1 MGNFSLE
8 FSDTNHL
15 CHDEHGKGG
24 EKHKMMHLEVS
35 KFNSC
40 NAQIHHISQKTTCSS
55 DCDKPLEKLPPKP
68 PSTKKA
74 VLGNKYNKRG
84 NLSEEPRNSN
94 KTVKDKSLGLSFFR
108 RNRSN
113 SMDVSQG
120 NDNTSTAYKHDT
132 TEFGTKQNDGSE
144 VNKIPPSTPNLRR
157 SFMNG
162 LISPRF
168 TRHLTFSSKR
178 TGDKH
183 DRDRKSFRSSSMVYE
198 PPNSKLPTHR
208 ENSTISTSTRISGDA
223 TYHLR
228 NTSFGHS
235 CSSMQSLSSVDS
247 QPNEFYDRISYLH
260 PRFPM
265 NYRESIR
272 FDQKDKNR
280 ISLRRDPTVFG
291 PRRTSNGGFDGEHF
305 NSNLFLNINQGKLN
319 DHYIFHTSLTNTII
333 KRLLGLNKTRFQ
345 GLH

>member
-24 EKHKMMHLEVS
+24 ERHKMMHLEVS

-40 NAQIHHISQKTTCSS
+40 DAQIHHISQKTTCSS

-68 PSTKKA
+68 PSTRKA
-74 VLGNKYNKRG
+74 VFGNKYNKRG
-84 NLSEEPRNSN
+84 NLSEEPCNSN
-94 KTVKDKSLGLSFFR
+94 KNVQDKGLGLGFFR

-113 SMDVSQG
+113 SMDISKG
-120 NDNTSTAYKHDT
+120 NNNIRTDTA
-132 TEFGTKQNDGSE
+132 EFGTKQNGAST
-144 VNKIPPSTPNLRR
+144 KIPPSTPNLRR

-168 TRHLTFSSKR
+168 TRHLSFSSKR

-183 DRDRKSFRSSSMVYE
+183 DRDHKSFRSSSMVYE

-228 NTSFGHS
+228 NSSFGHS
-235 CSSMQSLSSVDS
+235 SSSMQSLSSVDS

-260 PRFPM
+260 SRFPM
-265 NYRESIR
+265 DSRQSLR

-305 NSNLFLNINQGKLN
+305 NSNLFLNINQGRLIN
-319 DHYIFHTSLTNTII
+319 HYMFHASLTNII
-333 KRLLGLNKTRFQ
+333 ILLKGYEKYQMCKN
-345 GLH
+345 